1 MDPLHVLTTVLL
13 MTMMS
18 LLNNEFI
25 TISLQKPLM
34 TQYLSSLRRS
44 STGPMRMIEILFDS
58 SVLHLVESLRCQ
70 HPLPLPA
77 MFGTRAPL
85 GPALGGRAQR
95 LPPTGQAY
103 PKTYF
108 SSLLNPIGL
117 SHFLTDIQVCIFRLC
132 FLQTQYAPK

>member
-1 MDPLHVLTTVLL
+1 MYVPANWWPMANSIVYRMVSKDHRVPVTD
-13 MTMMS
+13 
-18 LLNNEFI
+18 
-25 TISLQKPLM
+25 
-34 TQYLSSLRRS
+34 RRS
-44 STGPMRMIEILFDS
+44 GVAFDRNIFYS

-95 LPPTGQAY
+95 LSPTGQACL
-103 PKTYF
+103 KTYF
-108 SSLLNPIGL
+108 SSLLNPTGL